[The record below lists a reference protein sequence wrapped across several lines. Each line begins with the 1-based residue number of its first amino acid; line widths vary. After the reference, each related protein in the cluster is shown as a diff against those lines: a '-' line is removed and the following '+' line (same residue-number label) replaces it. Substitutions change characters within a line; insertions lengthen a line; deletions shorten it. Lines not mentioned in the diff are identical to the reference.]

1 MRSTASSVP
10 RRVLSTAG
18 LPTIAR
24 ALPSN
29 ALAIGLPIVFPRR
42 AASLWSINGK
52 RACPLLRREGRGPRT
67 SYEAKDT
74 ASIRTTSGRISAYD
88 LGEGD
93 GFGGTCGRCNGRG
106 RCGHEGFTDAAVSAA
121 LLGLKPAARSAGRC
135 FAVAAPRSPA
145 LAAGVS
151 AAGRPPA
158 HLP

>member
-10 RRVLSTAG
+10 RRVLSTPG

-29 ALAIGLPIVFPRR
+29 ALAIGLTIVFPRR

-52 RACPLLRREGRGPRT
+52 RACQLLRREGRGPRT

-93 GFGGTCGRCNGRG
+93 GFGGTCGRCNGRV
-106 RCGHEGFTDAAVSAA
+106 GFVNERFTNAAISAAILVLRAAAWSEVSFFAVTAASTRAFAAVVSAA
-121 LLGLKPAARSAGRC
+121 M
-135 FAVAAPRSPA
+135 
-145 LAAGVS
+145 
-151 AAGRPPA
+151 RP
-158 HLP
+158 